1 MPGHR
6 VTALAPG
13 RVSPLDLGAAA
24 EVFGIDP
31 ALGPRWYDFSV
42 CGSVPGRVTT
52 RGGLQLVIDR
62 GLEALAEADTIV
74 VLPVSRFVR
83 ERPGEDL
90 LEPLADAAARGCRI
104 VSVCLATFVV
114 AAAGLLD
121 DRRATTHWRFCAD
134 LAAAYPL
141 IQVVPD
147 ALYID
152 EGNILT
158 SGGVAAGIDL
168 CLHVVRNDHGAEVA
182 NRLARRLV
190 AGPHRD
196 GGQAQYIEQPV
207 PHTSGR
213 RLGPVLAWA
222 LQHLA
227 DKLTPDRLAAMAAMS
242 RRTFYREFR
251 AETGTTP
258 HHWLVAQQVVLAQRL
273 LETTRLSVAEVTRQ
287 CGFGDVS
294 VFRRHF
300 TARAGLSP
308 VSYRR
313 AFGQLGTRAIE

>member
-1 MPGHR
+1 VPHHR
-6 VTALAPG
+6 VTAVALG
-13 RVSPLDLGAAA
+13 QVSPLDLGAVA
-24 EVFGIDP
+24 EVFGVDLE
-31 ALGPRWYDFSV
+31 LGPKWYEFSV
-42 CGSVPGRVTT
+42 CSSAPGRVTT
-52 RGGLQLVIDR
+52 TGGLQLVIDR

-74 VLPVSRFVR
+74 VLPVAGVDS
-83 ERPGEDL
+83 ERPGEEVLGL
-90 LEPLADAAARGCRI
+90 LTDAAARGCRI
-104 VSVCLATFVV
+104 VSVCVGTFVL

-121 DRRATTHWRFCAD
+121 HRRATTHWRFCAA
-134 LAAAYPL
+134 LSAAYPL

-147 ALYID
+147 ALYVD

-168 CLHVVRNDHGAEVA
+168 CLHMVRKDHGAEVA

-207 PHTSGR
+207 PGTSGQP
-213 RLGPVLAWA
+213 LGPVLSWA
-222 LQHLA
+222 LHHLA
-227 DKLTPDRLAAMAAMS
+227 DQPTPQRLAALAAMS

-258 HHWLVAQQVVLAQRL
+258 HRWLVAQQVVLGQRL
-273 LETTRLSVAEVTRQ
+273 LETTRLSVAEIARQ
-287 CGFGDVS
+287 CGFEDVS

-300 TARAGLSP
+300 TARTGLSP

-313 AFGQLGTRAIE
+313 AFSQLDA

>member
-1 MPGHR
+1 MPRHR
-6 VTALAPG
+6 ITALALG
-13 RVSPLDLGAAA
+13 RVSPLDLGAVA

-31 ALGPRWYDFSV
+31 ELGPEWYQFSV
-42 CGSVPGRVTT
+42 CGERPGELAT
-52 RGGLQLVIDR
+52 RGRLRMVIGW

-121 DRRATTHWRFCAD
+121 HRRATTHWRFCAD

-147 ALYID
+147 ALYVD

-168 CLHVVRNDHGAEVA
+168 CLHLVRKDHGAEVA

-196 GGQAQYIEQPV
+196 GGQAQFIEQPV
-207 PHTSGR
+207 PDTSGQP
-213 RLGPVLAWA
+213 LGPVLAWA
-222 LQHLA
+222 LKHLA
-227 DKLTPDRLAAMAAMS
+227 DKPTPERLAAMAAMS

-258 HHWLVAQQVVLAQRL
+258 HHWLVSQQVFLGQQL
-273 LETTRLSVAEVTRQ
+273 LETTRHSVAEIARQ
-287 CGFGDVS
+287 CGFEDVS

-300 TARAGLSP
+300 TAKTGLSP

-313 AFGQLGTRAIE
+313 AFGHLDV

>member
-1 MPGHR
+1 MPCHR
-6 VTALAPG
+6 VAAVAAG
-13 RVSPLDLGAAA
+13 RVSPLDLGAVA

-31 ALGPRWYDFSV
+31 ELGPGWYDFSV
-42 CGSVPGRVTT
+42 CSSAPGRVTT

-90 LEPLADAAARGCRI
+90 LRPLADAAARGCRI

-121 DRRATTHWRFCAD
+121 HRRATTHWRFCAD

-168 CLHVVRNDHGAEVA
+168 CLHVVRNDLGAEVA

-207 PHTSGR
+207 PDTSGQ
-213 RLGPVLAWA
+213 RLGPVLSWA

-227 DKLTPDRLAAMAAMS
+227 DKPTPDRLAAIAAMS

-258 HHWLVAQQVVLAQRL
+258 HHWLVAQQVVLAQRM
-273 LETTRLSVAEVTRQ
+273 LETTRLSVAEIARQ
-287 CGFGDVS
+287 CGFEDVS

-308 VSYRR
+308 VSYRH
-313 AFGQLGTRAIE
+313 AFGQLDGRATR